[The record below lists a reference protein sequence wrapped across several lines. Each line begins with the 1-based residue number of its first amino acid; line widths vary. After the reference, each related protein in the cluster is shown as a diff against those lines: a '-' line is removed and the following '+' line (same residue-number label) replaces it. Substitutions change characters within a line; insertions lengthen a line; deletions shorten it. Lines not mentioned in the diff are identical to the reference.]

1 VSVSAFATVEQYMTW
16 TGQTSMT
23 EAQQARVTMKLD
35 GVSAL
40 IRSKLP
46 AGYEPDADVA
56 KMLVLAIVQRAETNT
71 GGLRSKQVGGVAY
84 TFGED
89 GGLYV
94 TDDEW
99 DALLAGWDEGSSGAY
114 TVGLRDDAFPPCP
127 AEPFRHPYRYRDRHE
142 RQGRWR

>member
-1 VSVSAFATVEQYMTW
+1 MSAFAALEDYMAW
-16 TGQTSMT
+16 TGQTSMSD
-23 EAQQARVTMKLD
+23 AAKAKVTMKLD

-46 AGYEPDADVA
+46 SGYEPDAAVA

-71 GGLRSKQVGGVAY
+71 GGLRSKTVGGVAY

-94 TDDEW
+94 TDEEW
-99 DALLAGWDEGSSGAY
+99 DSLLAGWDEGASGAY
-114 TVGLRDDAFPPCP
+114 TVGLRDEAFPPFVP
-127 AEPFRHPYRYRDRHE
+127 GLHDRYAYQDRRR
-142 RQGRWR
+142 RQ

>member
-1 VSVSAFATVEQYMTW
+1 MSAPFATVEEYATW
-16 TGQTSMT
+16 TGQTSISD
-23 EAQQARVTMKLD
+23 ASKAKVTMKLD

-56 KMLVLAIVQRAETNT
+56 KMLVLAIVERAMTNT
-71 GGLRSKQVGGVAY
+71 GGLRSKTVGGVAL

-99 DALLAGWDEGSSGAY
+99 DSLLSGWEEGSSGAY
-114 TVGLRDDAFPPCP
+114 TVGLRDEAFP
-127 AEPFRHPYRYRDRHE
+127 AHVAGMRDPYAYRDR
-142 RQGRWR
+142 RDRYGRL

>member
-1 VSVSAFATVEQYMTW
+1 MSAFATVSDYITW

-23 EAQQARVTMKLD
+23 EAQQAKVTMKLD

-46 AGYEPDADVA
+46 SGYEPDAAVA

-71 GGLRSKQVGGVAY
+71 GGLRSKTVGGVAY

-94 TDDEW
+94 TDEEW
-99 DALLAGWDEGSSGAY
+99 DALLSGWEEGASGAY
-114 TVGLRDDAFPPCP
+114 TVGLRDEAFPPCVP
-127 AEPFRHPYRYRDRHE
+127 GLYDRYAYQDRRGRYG
-142 RQGRWR
+142 RQWR